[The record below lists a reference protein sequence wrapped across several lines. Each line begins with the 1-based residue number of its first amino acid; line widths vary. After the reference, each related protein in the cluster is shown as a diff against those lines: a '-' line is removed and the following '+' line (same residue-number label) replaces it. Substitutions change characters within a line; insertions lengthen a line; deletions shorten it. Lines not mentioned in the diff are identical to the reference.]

1 MCRKFEGHR
10 HTATALLSAHI
21 NTAGSMER
29 SHCTSQ
35 VCESL
40 YPISSVGSVTW
51 TDDGLALGGRHTLQM
66 FEQRERE
73 RGSREGAAA
82 TGLNH
87 GSYSNAGVHLVS
99 IRVVVSGA
107 MRERVVSET
116 RESFLEFLY
125 RLANPIFAHRVHQC
139 YYADVLC
146 QCYYYR

>member
-1 MCRKFEGHR
+1 
-10 HTATALLSAHI
+10 
-21 NTAGSMER
+21 MER
-29 SHCTSQ
+29 SHRTSQ

-73 RGSREGAAA
+73 RESREGAAA

-99 IRVVVSGA
+99 IRVVVRGDE
-107 MRERVVSET
+107 REGCVFKSVR
-116 RESFLEFLY
+116 FLSLY
-125 RLANPIFAHRVHQC
+125 PSRGK
-139 YYADVLC
+139 D
-146 QCYYYR
+146 